1 MHQEPQRK
9 FYLKEFKAISCAIST
24 YEDLNLLFDHFVE
37 GVARAFNVKGASI
50 MLYDE
55 ALDQLFRVSSH
66 GISSNYLNKGPVF
79 LRDQEDAFKK
89 GEPVFIQNLENDPR
103 VQYMEAARSENIQAM
118 LSFPI
123 KCRAFV
129 VGVLRIYG
137 SRAIVLH
144 PDDVDSILVLLLHL
158 GLVIEENGLRN
169 CLQIVNSAIH
179 RLPPRMRQGE

>member
-55 ALDQLFRVSSH
+55 ALDQLFHVSSH

-89 GEPVFIQNLENDPR
+89 GEPVFIQNLENDSR
-103 VQYMEAARSENIQAM
+103 VQYMEAARSENIRAM

-123 KCRAFV
+123 RCRTFV
-129 VGVLRIYG
+129 VGVLRIYSSQG
-137 SRAIVLH
+137 NCLAPGRCGFHSRAAVAPGPCDRGKRVTQLFA
-144 PDDVDSILVLLLHL
+144 
-158 GLVIEENGLRN
+158 N
-169 CLQIVNSAIH
+169 CEQRHSQSATAH
-179 RLPPRMRQGE
+179 APG